1 MTGVNGRDDGVGGRN
16 AQGGE
21 REGGRERPSGFPP
34 YGAGADEGAE
44 HCSDEEIVA
53 DELAESEQQETE
65 HGVVEIIG
73 GDAPDLNAV
82 TTALAQRDE
91 YLDSL
96 RRLQAEF
103 ENYKKRVSKQQADQ
117 AARAAVSLV
126 EKILPVLDTL
136 DLAIEHMG
144 DPGSVDGRALEA
156 VSSQLREVLS
166 REGLERISP
175 IGERFDP
182 TAHDAVGHLP
192 AEADPEAGE
201 VGAAAASGPEG
212 DGDADG
218 EPVVAQVMRAGY
230 RWKGAV
236 LRPAMVMVRG

>member
-1 MTGVNGRDDGVGGRN
+1 MTGGDGRNDDGE
-16 AQGGE
+16 E
-21 REGGRERPSGFPP
+21 REAARERPSGFRSHE
-34 YGAGADEGAE
+34 AAAE
-44 HCSDEEIVA
+44 DGRGRCSDEEIVA
-53 DELAESEQQETE
+53 DELAESEEQANE

-73 GDAPDLNAV
+73 GDAPDLNTV
-82 TTALAQRDE
+82 TAALAQRDE

-156 VSSQLREVLS
+156 VYSQLREVLG

-182 TAHDAVGHLP
+182 TAHDAVGHL
-192 AEADPEAGE
+192 EADAGPEAGDE
-201 VGAAAASGPEG
+201 AGGEAAAGGSAGGPRE
-212 DGDADG
+212 DG
-218 EPVVAQVMRAGY
+218 EPVVDQVMRAGY

>member
-1 MTGVNGRDDGVGGRN
+1 MTGVNGRDDDT
-16 AQGGE
+16 GE
-21 REGGRERPSGFPP
+21 GWEATPERPSGPGPFE
-34 YGAGADEGAE
+34 AADDGR
-44 HCSDEEIVA
+44 HRRTDEEIVA
-53 DELAESEQQETE
+53 DELAESEQEANE

-103 ENYKKRVSKQQADQ
+103 ENYKKRVTKQQADQ
-117 AARAAVSLV
+117 VARAGVSLV

-156 VSSQLREVLS
+156 VSSQLRDVLGK
-166 REGLERISP
+166 EGLERISP

-192 AEADPEAGE
+192 A
-201 VGAAAASGPEG
+201 ASGPGAGEG
-212 DGDADG
+212 DEWGAGAPGPDGDRNGAG
-218 EPVVAQVMRAGY
+218 EPVVEQVMRAGY
-230 RWKGAV
+230 RWKGSV

>member
-1 MTGVNGRDDGVGGRN
+1 MTGVKGRDDDT
-16 AQGGE
+16 GE
-21 REGGRERPSGFPP
+21 GWEATPERPSGPRPFET
-34 YGAGADEGAE
+34 ADDERQRRT
-44 HCSDEEIVA
+44 DEEIVT
-53 DELAESEQQETE
+53 DELAESQEE
-65 HGVVEIIG
+65 ANERGVVEIIG
-73 GDAPDLNAV
+73 GDAPDLNTV

-117 AARAAVSLV
+117 VARAGVSLV

-156 VSSQLREVLS
+156 VYSQLRDVLGK
-166 REGLERISP
+166 EGLERISP

-192 AEADPEAGE
+192 A
-201 VGAAAASGPEG
+201 VGGPGEG
-212 DGDADG
+212 DEGDAGAPGPDGAQNGEG
-218 EPVVAQVMRAGY
+218 EPVVEQVMRAGY
-230 RWKGAV
+230 RWKGSV